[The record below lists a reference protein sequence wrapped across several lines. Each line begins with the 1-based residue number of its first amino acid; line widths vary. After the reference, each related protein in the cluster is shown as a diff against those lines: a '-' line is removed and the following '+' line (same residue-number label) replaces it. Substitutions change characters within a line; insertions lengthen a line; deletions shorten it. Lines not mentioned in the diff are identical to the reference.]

1 MPARPALPSSR
12 ALLGLVCLGALVL
25 AGCGSSRSTTPAS
38 VSGPDRTWAP
48 DEAEARLRAAA
59 DDWAGTPHELGG
71 ASQRGADCS
80 GLVQAVFA
88 RQFEVRVPRT
98 TEKQARAG
106 TRVSR
111 EQLQPGDLVFFRP
124 GWKKRHVG
132 IYLSDGEFLHASS
145 SSGVTVSPLDRS
157 YWQDHWWQA
166 RRVLSSGENAPAAS
180 PPPSASDATAW

>member
-1 MPARPALPSSR
+1 
-12 ALLGLVCLGALVL
+12 
-25 AGCGSSRSTTPAS
+25 
-38 VSGPDRTWAP
+38 
-48 DEAEARLRAAA
+48 
-59 DDWAGTPHELGG
+59 
-71 ASQRGADCS
+71 
-80 GLVQAVFA
+80 
-88 RQFEVRVPRT
+88 
-98 TEKQARAG
+98 
-106 TRVSR
+106 
-111 EQLQPGDLVFFRP
+111 VFFRP